1 MKKIFSFVVVMAA
14 VAMVSCCGNS
24 NKKAAEGEA
33 AAAAATTEAAACT
46 ECTEKCDSTKDC
58 AEKAEGECCNKK
70 FLSGMRVKEI
80 RKNPLF
86 LCPYFRSRGRC
97 GVLRRGMCGV

>member
-33 AAAAATTEAAACT
+33 AAAAAET
-46 ECTEKCDSTKDC
+46 
-58 AEKAEGECCNKK
+58 KAEEQPAKQETV
-70 FLSGMRVKEI
+70 SGTAPVAAIGGADGPTEIKVADKVDLWKPDAGRV
-80 RKNPLF
+80 RTPT
-86 LCPYFRSRGRC
+86 
-97 GVLRRGMCGV
+97 